1 MLMASVRDRARRSVA
16 LTELELFM
24 GGVCRN
30 DISFL
35 RNFQVLM
42 LVLLIQV
49 VSVQWLVESQSKLVL
64 DWGEVLRLADNAQGR
79 LAHGILLSGRNLI
92 LFKLIV
98 VPCVARDSSIA
109 PSDALL
115 HKSLGIVIPAAPAAR
130 KRVLAP
136 SSLI

>member
-1 MLMASVRDRARRSVA
+1 MS
-16 LTELELFM
+16 
-24 GGVCRN
+24 GVSRN

-35 RNFQVLM
+35 RYFQVLV

-49 VSVQWLVESQSKLVL
+49 VSIQWLVESQSKLVL
-64 DWGEVLRLADNAQGR
+64 DWGEVLWLADNAQGR
-79 LAHGILLSGRNLI
+79 LAHGILVNGRYLI

-98 VPCVARDSSIA
+98 VPCVARDCPIA

-115 HKSLGIVIPAAPAAR
+115 HKSLGIVIPAASAAR

-136 SSLI
+136 SGLI